1 MTTDSDFKALVRA
14 RMTETGETY
23 TAARQALLARRAD
36 DQRHYDRT
44 VSIFFDRG
52 RLRMLPA
59 RRKARAIVLLELITH
74 FDHGRDY
81 AEREVNAILG
91 RVHDDFAFWRREL
104 INHGYL
110 TREAGIY
117 RVADEPPERTGNEL
131 QEFPADERRRF
142 LAATR
147 GRSALDSQHTVT

>member
-1 MTTDSDFKALVRA
+1 
-14 RMTETGETY
+14 
-23 TAARQALLARRAD
+23 
-36 DQRHYDRT
+36 
-44 VSIFFDRG
+44 
-52 RLRMLPA
+52 MLPA